1 MQSLQQLHK
10 ARLAV
15 GTKDENKNV
24 AVVLLGGEEIQGVDE
39 ELEGEATEAKVLS
52 ALEQKYDA
60 IRDKLLIEV
69 HIICYCIQNGQAKVK
84 WQKGLLSKKSSQA
97 IYCYSTSECNVIP
110 LWTPS
115 EFTMYWQN
123 LLCRCTFMG

>member
-15 GTKDENKNV
+15 GTKDEHKNV
-24 AVVLLGGEEIQGVDE
+24 AVVLLGDEEIQGVD

-69 HIICYCIQNGQAKVK
+69 HILSCCIQNGQAQVK
-84 WQKGLLSKKSSQA
+84 
-97 IYCYSTSECNVIP
+97 
-110 LWTPS
+110 
-115 EFTMYWQN
+115 
-123 LLCRCTFMG
+123 

>member
-1 MQSLQQLHK
+1 MQSLQQLYK

-15 GTKDENKNV
+15 STKDENKNV
-24 AVVLLGGEEIQGVDE
+24 AIVLLGGEEIQGVDE

-69 HIICYCIQNGQAKVK
+69 H
-84 WQKGLLSKKSSQA
+84 
-97 IYCYSTSECNVIP
+97 T
-110 LWTPS
+110 
-115 EFTMYWQN
+115 
-123 LLCRCTFMG
+123 

>member
-1 MQSLQQLHK
+1 MQSLQQLYK

-15 GTKDENKNV
+15 STKDENKNV

-69 HIICYCIQNGQAKVK
+69 QILSCCIKNGQAQVK
-84 WQKGLLSKKSSQA
+84 
-97 IYCYSTSECNVIP
+97 
-110 LWTPS
+110 
-115 EFTMYWQN
+115 
-123 LLCRCTFMG
+123 